1 MNPMTR
7 IASTV
12 EFYPTSP
19 LRPSNDFQLPTSF
32 PFLTPSFYIPAL
44 VFPVKSVGHGPSGPT
59 GASGELP
66 ASGAD
71 VDGAKVGTN
80 AAHWLCGADGDGWM
94 DG

>member
-12 EFYPTSP
+12 EFYPASP

-44 VFPVKSVGHGPSGPT
+44 VFPVKSVGHG
-59 GASGELP
+59 ASGELP

-80 AAHWLCGADGDGWM
+80 AAHWLCGADGWM